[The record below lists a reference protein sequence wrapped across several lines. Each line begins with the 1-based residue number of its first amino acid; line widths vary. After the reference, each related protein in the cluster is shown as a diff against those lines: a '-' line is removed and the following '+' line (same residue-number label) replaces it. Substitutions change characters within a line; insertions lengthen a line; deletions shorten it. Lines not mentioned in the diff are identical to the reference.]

1 MSTIIVYYLSVNVYY
16 HRMSVP
22 GQTILIGG
30 THTCTN
36 KSTNT
41 YSLWSVKLATLF
53 PATGGFGSAINVEYV
68 DFVPQLGW

>member
-1 MSTIIVYYLSVNVYY
+1 MSTISVYYHSVSVYY

-41 YSLWSVKLATLF
+41 YSLWSVKPATLF
-53 PATGGFGSAINVEYV
+53 SATGGFGNAINEEFV
-68 DFVPQLGW
+68 DFIPQLGW